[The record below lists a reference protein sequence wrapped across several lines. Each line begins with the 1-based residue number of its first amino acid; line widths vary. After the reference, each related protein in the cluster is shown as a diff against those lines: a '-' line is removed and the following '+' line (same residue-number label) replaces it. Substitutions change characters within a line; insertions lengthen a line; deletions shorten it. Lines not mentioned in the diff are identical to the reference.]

1 MQEFEYY
8 FPAVDP
14 VDLKLVWME
23 YTEHPGCAIGTSLL
37 ARLCSPGADI
47 HAISHRYAM
56 LTMLR
61 QLPTDL
67 LADKMRGGQLD
78 DVVFKVAA
86 TIPLE
91 RREIGVEY
99 DGLPFDA
106 DEFVRR
112 LRDEANS

>member
-1 MQEFEYY
+1 MQEAEYY

-14 VDLKLVWME
+14 VDLKLVWRE
-23 YTEHPGCAIGTSLL
+23 HTEHPECPMGTDLL

-47 HAISHRYAM
+47 DAISHRH
-56 LTMLR
+56 TMLR
-61 QLPTDL
+61 QLPTNL
-67 LADKMRGGQLD
+67 LPDKMRGGQLD

-91 RREIGVEY
+91 RREIGVPY

-106 DEFVRR
+106 DEFVKR